1 MPFHTLDQIVR
12 ANYAQG
18 GHWFDKGT
26 KAWFGSRIS
35 RTIYPVADGAYFVTS
50 EYTGFNSD
58 GRAYSVRFAAADGSI
73 STVGEFLAY
82 RNRDAAHRA
91 ARKEQRLS
99 KQLAVA

>member
-1 MPFHTLDQIVR
+1 MFHTLDQIIR

-18 GHWFDKGT
+18 GHWFDKKT

-35 RTIYPVADGAYFVTS
+35 RTVYPVADGAYFVSS
-50 EYTGFNSD
+50 EYTNFD
-58 GRAYSVRFAAADGSI
+58 KDDRAYTVRFAAADGSI

-91 ARKEQRLS
+91 ARKEQ
-99 KQLAVA
+99 KMHKEFVTA